1 MGGYMSRYSMVA
13 VAAASLTLSGTVLAQ
28 GATRGSAPAAP
39 TPQVTVTGVTAVTS
53 LADWPGLSLSVN
65 RDAYVTVFAVT
76 RTKGSAL
83 PIQILSPARPTDV
96 GKLGAGKTVKP
107 RRLLGDEALHLLNY
121 GESPLIVAIAS
132 NVKPELAAFKAGGGW
147 GHDLLMDTLAGS
159 EQQLIEILAKTIYE
173 TGVPFDAVVSQPST
187 ISPVPVI
194 SGAFAFGNGPVTVA
208 RYTTSINGGLSLAM
222 LDPIIMTADVYK
234 KSGMIP
240 WGYISGAPF
249 TLKGGAVAAIEGGRI
264 VYWPPP
270 PKPPTA
276 EQRAGQA
283 TTGVPQS
290 TPITTPNKT
299 SSTAKT
305 AATPSADGV
314 VRPPGG

>member
-1 MGGYMSRYSMVA
+1 
-13 VAAASLTLSGTVLAQ
+13 
-28 GATRGSAPAAP
+28 
-39 TPQVTVTGVTAVTS
+39 
-53 LADWPGLSLSVN
+53 
-65 RDAYVTVFAVT
+65 
-76 RTKGSAL
+76 
-83 PIQILSPARPTDV
+83 
-96 GKLGAGKTVKP
+96 
-107 RRLLGDEALHLLNY
+107 
-121 GESPLIVAIAS
+121 
-132 NVKPELAAFKAGGGW
+132 
-147 GHDLLMDTLAGS
+147 MDTLAGS

-173 TGVPFDAVVSQPST
+173 IGVPFDAVVSQPST

-222 LDPIIMTADVYK
+222 LDPVIMTADVYQT
-234 KSGMIP
+234 SGMIP

-264 VYWPPP
+264 VYMPPP

-283 TTGVPQS
+283 MTGVPQS

>member
-1 MGGYMSRYSMVA
+1 MIRAFGMLA
-13 VAAASLTLSGTVLAQ
+13 AAASLTLSGTVLAQ
-28 GATRGSAPAAP
+28 GATPGSAPAAP

-83 PIQILSPARPTDV
+83 PIQILSPARPTDI
-96 GKLGAGKTVKP
+96 GKLKAGKTVKP
-107 RRLLGDEALHLLNY
+107 RRLLGDEAVHLLNY

-132 NVKPELAAFKAGGGW
+132 NVKPELAAFKTSGNW
-147 GHDLLMDTLAGS
+147 GHDLLMDTVAGS

-173 TGVPFDAVVSQPST
+173 TGVPFDAVISQPST

-208 RYTTSINGGLSLAM
+208 RYTTSINGGLSLTM
-222 LDPIIMTADVYK
+222 TDPIIMTADVYQ

-240 WGYISGAPF
+240 QEYISGAPF
-249 TLKGGAVAAIEGGRI
+249 TLKGGAIAAIENGR
-264 VYWPPP
+264 VVFLPQVN
-270 PKPPTA
+270 KPPTA
-276 EQRAGQA
+276 AQRAGQA
-283 TTGVPQS
+283 GAGS
-290 TPITTPNKT
+290 GTTP
-299 SSTAKT
+299 
-305 AATPSADGV
+305 
-314 VRPPGG
+314 PPPR

>member
-1 MGGYMSRYSMVA
+1 MPRSCGVLATVA
-13 VAAASLTLSGTVLAQ
+13 CLAVSGTLTAQ
-28 GATRGSAPAAP
+28 GTPAGSARAAR

-83 PIQILSPARPTDV
+83 PIQVLSPARPTDA
-96 GKLGAGKTVKP
+96 GTLRAGKTVKP
-107 RRLLGDEALHLLNY
+107 RRLLGDEALHLPNY

-132 NVKPELAAFKAGGGW
+132 NVKPELAAFKAGGRW

-173 TGVPFDAVVSQPST
+173 TGVPFDAVISQPST

-208 RYTTSINGGLSLAM
+208 RYTTSLTGGLSLAM
-222 LDPIIMTADVYK
+222 LDPIVMTANVYQK
-234 KSGMIP
+234 TGMIP
-240 WGYISGAPF
+240 EGYISGAPF
-249 TLKGGAVAAIEGGRI
+249 TLKGGAVAAIENGRI
-264 VYWPPP
+264 VYLPPP

-276 EQRAGQA
+276 AQRAGQA
-283 TTGVPQS
+283 GAGS
-290 TPITTPNKT
+290 GTTP
-299 SSTAKT
+299 
-305 AATPSADGV
+305 
-314 VRPPGG
+314 PPPQ

>member
-1 MGGYMSRYSMVA
+1 V
-13 VAAASLTLSGTVLAQ
+13 
-28 GATRGSAPAAP
+28 AP
-39 TPQVTVTGVTAVTS
+39 TGWKLPSCNNPSPLFLRNGSLMVMCHGPYSQCPQGGGLSFFTS

-83 PIQILSPARPTDV
+83 PIQILSPARPTDA
-96 GKLGAGKTVKP
+96 GTLKAGKTVKP
-107 RRLLGDEALHLLNY
+107 RRLLGDEAMHLLNY

-132 NVKPELAAFKAGGGW
+132 NVKPELAAFKTGGRW

-173 TGVPFDAVVSQPST
+173 VGVPFDAVISQPST

-208 RYTTSINGGLSLAM
+208 RYSTSINGGLSLAT
-222 LDPIIMTADVYK
+222 LDPILMTADVYQ

-240 WGYISGAPF
+240 QEYISGAPF
-249 TLKGGAVAAIEGGRI
+249 TLKGGAIAAIENGR
-264 VYWPPP
+264 VVFLPQVN
-270 PKPPTA
+270 KPPTA
-276 EQRAGQA
+276 AQRAGQA
-283 TTGVPQS
+283 GAGS
-290 TPITTPNKT
+290 GTTP
-299 SSTAKT
+299 
-305 AATPSADGV
+305 
-314 VRPPGG
+314 PPPPPIPR

>member
-1 MGGYMSRYSMVA
+1 MTMGMRLL
-13 VAAASLTLSGTVLAQ
+13 AAAVSLTLSGTALAQ
-28 GATRGSAPAAP
+28 GATTGAAPAAP
-39 TPQVTVTGVTAVTS
+39 TPQVTVTGVNSVTS

-83 PIQILSPARPTDV
+83 PIQILSPARPTDA
-96 GKLGAGKTVKP
+96 GKLRAGKTVKP

-173 TGVPFDAVVSQPST
+173 TGVPIDAVISQPST

-222 LDPIIMTADVYK
+222 LDPIIMTADVYQY
-234 KSGMIP
+234 SGMLP
-240 WGYISGAPF
+240 QGYVSGAPF
-249 TLKGGAVAAIEGGRI
+249 TLKGGSIAAIEKGR
-264 VYWPPP
+264 VVFLPQVNA
-270 PKPPTA
+270 PPTA
-276 EQRAGQA
+276 AQRAGQA
-283 TTGVPQS
+283 TVGVPQS

-299 SSTAKT
+299 SSTTKT
-305 AATPSADGV
+305 GATPSADGV
-314 VRPPGG
+314 VRTPGG

>member
-1 MGGYMSRYSMVA
+1 MSRYSMVA
-13 VAAASLTLSGTVLAQ
+13 VAAASLTLSGTAIAQ
-28 GATRGSAPAAP
+28 GATRGSAPTEP

-65 RDAYVTVFAVT
+65 RDAFVTVFAVT

-96 GKLGAGKTVKP
+96 GKLRAGKTVRP
-107 RRLLGDEALHLLNY
+107 RRLLDDEAVHLLNY

-132 NVKPELAAFKAGGGW
+132 NVKPELAAFKAGGRW

-208 RYTTSINGGLSLAM
+208 RYTTSITGGLSIAM
-222 LDPIIMTADVYK
+222 LDPVIMTADFYQT
-234 KSGMIP
+234 SGMIP

-264 VYWPPP
+264 VYRPPP
-270 PKPPTA
+270 PTPPTA

-290 TPITTPNKT
+290 TPITTPDKT

-314 VRPPGG
+314 IRPPGG

>member
-1 MGGYMSRYSMVA
+1 VKP
-13 VAAASLTLSGTVLAQ
+13 
-28 GATRGSAPAAP
+28 GSAPAAP
-39 TPQVTVTGVTAVTS
+39 TPHVTVTGVTAVTS

-83 PIQILSPARPTDV
+83 PIQILSPARPTDA
-96 GKLGAGKTVKP
+96 GKLRAGKTVKP

-132 NVKPELAAFKAGGGW
+132 NVKPELAAFKAGGSW

-173 TGVPFDAVVSQPST
+173 TGVPFDAVISQPST

-208 RYTTSINGGLSLAM
+208 RYTTSINGGLNLAM
-222 LDPIIMTADVYK
+222 LDPIVMTADVYQ
-234 KSGMIP
+234 KSGMLP
-240 WGYISGAPF
+240 QGYISGAPF
-249 TLKGGAVAAIEGGRI
+249 TLKGGSIAAIENGRL
-264 VYWPPP
+264 VFL
-270 PKPPTA
+270 PKVNAPPTA
-276 EQRAGQA
+276 AQRAGQA
-283 TTGVPQS
+283 GAGS
-290 TPITTPNKT
+290 GTTP
-299 SSTAKT
+299 
-305 AATPSADGV
+305 
-314 VRPPGG
+314 PPLR

>member
-1 MGGYMSRYSMVA
+1 MTRALGILA
-13 VAAASLTLSGTVLAQ
+13 AAASLTLSGTALAQ
-28 GATRGSAPAAP
+28 GATTSSAPAAP
-39 TPQVTVTGVTAVTS
+39 TPRVTVTGVTAVTS

-83 PIQILSPARPTDV
+83 PIQILSPARPTDA
-96 GKLGAGKTVKP
+96 GKLKAGKTVKP

-173 TGVPFDAVVSQPST
+173 AGVPIDAVISQPST

-222 LDPIIMTADVYK
+222 LDPIIMTANVYQY
-234 KSGMIP
+234 SGMLP
-240 WGYISGAPF
+240 QDYISGAPF

-264 VYWPPP
+264 VYLPPP

-276 EQRAGQA
+276 EQRAGQPGA
-283 TTGVPQS
+283 GAG
-290 TPITTPNKT
+290 TTP
-299 SSTAKT
+299 
-305 AATPSADGV
+305 
-314 VRPPGG
+314 PPPR

>member
-1 MGGYMSRYSMVA
+1 MTRPFGLLA
-13 VAAASLTLSGTVLAQ
+13 AAASLTLSGTVLAQ
-28 GATRGSAPAAP
+28 GATPGSVPAVP

-53 LADWPGLSLSVN
+53 LADWPGLSLTVN

-83 PIQILSPARPTDV
+83 PIHVLSPARPTDV
-96 GKLGAGKTVKP
+96 GQLRAGKTVKP

-132 NVKPELAAFKAGGGW
+132 NVKPELSAFKAGGSW

-173 TGVPFDAVVSQPST
+173 TGVPFAAVISQPST

-208 RYTTSINGGLSLAM
+208 RYTTSINGGLSLTM
-222 LDPIIMTADVYK
+222 TDPIIMTADVYQ

-240 WGYISGAPF
+240 QEYISGAPF
-249 TLKGGAVAAIEGGRI
+249 TLKGGAIAAIENGR
-264 VYWPPP
+264 VVFLPQVN
-270 PKPPTA
+270 KPPTA
-276 EQRAGQA
+276 AQRAGQA
-283 TTGVPQS
+283 GAGS
-290 TPITTPNKT
+290 GTTP
-299 SSTAKT
+299 
-305 AATPSADGV
+305 
-314 VRPPGG
+314 PPPR

>member
-1 MGGYMSRYSMVA
+1 MTRAFGMLA
-13 VAAASLTLSGTVLAQ
+13 AAASLTLSGTVLAQ

-83 PIQILSPARPTDV
+83 PIQILSPARPTDA
-96 GKLGAGKTVKP
+96 GQLRAGKTVKP

-132 NVKPELAAFKAGGGW
+132 NVKPELAAFTAGGRW
-147 GHDLLMDTLAGS
+147 GHDLLMDTVAGS

-173 TGVPFDAVVSQPST
+173 SGVPFDAVISQPST

-208 RYTTSINGGLSLAM
+208 RYTTSINGGLSLSM
-222 LDPIIMTADVYK
+222 TDPIIMTADVYQ

-240 WGYISGAPF
+240 QEYISGAPF
-249 TLKGGAVAAIEGGRI
+249 TLKGGAIAAIENGR
-264 VYWPPP
+264 VVFLPQVN
-270 PKPPTA
+270 KPPTA
-276 EQRAGQA
+276 AQRAGQA
-283 TTGVPQS
+283 GAGS
-290 TPITTPNKT
+290 GTTP
-299 SSTAKT
+299 
-305 AATPSADGV
+305 
-314 VRPPGG
+314 PPPR

>member
-1 MGGYMSRYSMVA
+1 MSRYSMVA
-13 VAAASLTLSGTVLAQ
+13 VAAASLTLSGTAIAQ
-28 GATRGSAPAAP
+28 GATRGSAPTEP

-96 GKLGAGKTVKP
+96 GKLRAGKTVKP
-107 RRLLGDEALHLLNY
+107 RRLLGDEAVHLLNY

-194 SGAFAFGNGPVTVA
+194 SGAFAFGNGPVTVT

-222 LDPIIMTADVYK
+222 LDPIIMTADFYQ

-264 VYWPPP
+264 VYLPPP

>member
-1 MGGYMSRYSMVA
+1 MNNSLGIRSADVPRSFGVLATVVSLA
-13 VAAASLTLSGTVLAQ
+13 VSGTLTAQ
-28 GATRGSAPAAP
+28 GAPPGAAPAAR

-83 PIQILSPARPTDV
+83 PIQILSPARPTDA
-96 GKLGAGKTVKP
+96 GTLRAGKTVKP

-132 NVKPELAAFKAGGGW
+132 NVKPELAAFKAGGRW

-173 TGVPFDAVVSQPST
+173 TGVPFDAVISQPST

-208 RYTTSINGGLSLAM
+208 RYTTSLTGGLSLAM
-222 LDPIIMTADVYK
+222 LDPIVMTANVYQK
-234 KSGMIP
+234 TGMIP
-240 WGYISGAPF
+240 EGYISGAPF
-249 TLKGGAVAAIEGGRI
+249 TLKGGAVAAIENGRV
-264 VYWPPP
+264 VYLPPP

-276 EQRAGQA
+276 AQRAGQA
-283 TTGVPQS
+283 GAGS
-290 TPITTPNKT
+290 GTTP
-299 SSTAKT
+299 
-305 AATPSADGV
+305 
-314 VRPPGG
+314 PPPQ

>member
-1 MGGYMSRYSMVA
+1 MSRYSMLA
-13 VAAASLTLSGTVLAQ
+13 VAAASLTLSGTALAQ
-28 GATRGSAPAAP
+28 GATRGPAPAVP

-96 GKLGAGKTVKP
+96 GTLRAGKTVKP

-132 NVKPELAAFKAGGGW
+132 NVKPELAAFKAGGRW

-222 LDPIIMTADVYK
+222 LDPIIMTANVYQF
-234 KSGMIP
+234 SGMLP
-240 WGYISGAPF
+240 QDYISGAPF

-264 VYWPPP
+264 VYLPPP

-290 TPITTPNKT
+290 TPITTPDKT
-299 SSTAKT
+299 SSTPKT

-314 VRPPGG
+314 VRPPGR

>member
-1 MGGYMSRYSMVA
+1 MSRSFGVLA
-13 VAAASLTLSGTVLAQ
+13 TVASLTVSGTLMAQ
-28 GATRGSAPAAP
+28 GATPGSAPAAP
-39 TPQVTVTGVTAVTS
+39 TPHVTVTGVTAVTS

-83 PIQILSPARPTDV
+83 PIQILSPARPTDA
-96 GKLGAGKTVKP
+96 GKLRAGKTVKP

-132 NVKPELAAFKAGGGW
+132 NVKPELAAFKAGGSW

-173 TGVPFDAVVSQPST
+173 NGVPFDAVISQPST

-208 RYTTSINGGLSLAM
+208 RYTTSINGGLNLAM
-222 LDPIIMTADVYK
+222 LDPIVMTADVYQ
-234 KSGMIP
+234 KSGMLP
-240 WGYISGAPF
+240 QGYISGAPF
-249 TLKGGAVAAIEGGRI
+249 TLKGGSIAAIENGRL
-264 VYWPPP
+264 VFL
-270 PKPPTA
+270 PKVNAPPTA
-276 EQRAGQA
+276 AQRAGQA
-283 TTGVPQS
+283 GAGS
-290 TPITTPNKT
+290 GTTP
-299 SSTAKT
+299 
-305 AATPSADGV
+305 
-314 VRPPGG
+314 PPLR

>member
-1 MGGYMSRYSMVA
+1 MPRSFGVLA
-13 VAAASLTLSGTVLAQ
+13 TVASLAVSGPLTAQ
-28 GATRGSAPAAP
+28 GAPSGSAPATR

-76 RTKGSAL
+76 RTTGSAL
-83 PIQILSPARPTDV
+83 PIQILSPARPTDA
-96 GKLGAGKTVKP
+96 GTLRAGKTVKP

-132 NVKPELAAFKAGGGW
+132 NVKPELAAFKAGGRW

-173 TGVPFDAVVSQPST
+173 TGVPFDAVISQPST

-208 RYTTSINGGLSLAM
+208 RYTTSLNGGLSLTM
-222 LDPIIMTADVYK
+222 LDPIVMTANVYQK
-234 KSGMIP
+234 TGMIP
-240 WGYISGAPF
+240 QGYISGAPF
-249 TLKGGAVAAIEGGRI
+249 TLKGGAVAAIETGRI
-264 VYWPPP
+264 VYLPPP

-276 EQRAGQA
+276 AQRAGQA
-283 TTGVPQS
+283 GTGS
-290 TPITTPNKT
+290 GTTP
-299 SSTAKT
+299 
-305 AATPSADGV
+305 
-314 VRPPGG
+314 PPPR

>member
-1 MGGYMSRYSMVA
+1 MTRPLGMLA
-13 VAAASLTLSGTVLAQ
+13 AAASLTLGSAVLAQ
-28 GATRGSAPAAP
+28 GATPGSASAAP

-83 PIQILSPARPTDV
+83 PIQILSPARPTDA
-96 GKLGAGKTVKP
+96 GKLRAGKTVKP

-132 NVKPELAAFKAGGGW
+132 NVKPELAAFRAGGSW

-173 TGVPFDAVVSQPST
+173 PGVPFDAVISQPST

-222 LDPIIMTADVYK
+222 LDPIIMTANVYQK
-234 KSGMIP
+234 TGMIP
-240 WGYISGAPF
+240 QGYISGAPF
-249 TLKGGAVAAIEGGRI
+249 TLKGGAIAAIENGR
-264 VYWPPP
+264 VVFLPQVNAPPTAAQRAAQAGAGSGTTPPP
-270 PKPPTA
+270 P
-276 EQRAGQA
+276 R
-283 TTGVPQS
+283 
-290 TPITTPNKT
+290 
-299 SSTAKT
+299 
-305 AATPSADGV
+305 
-314 VRPPGG
+314 

>member
-1 MGGYMSRYSMVA
+1 MTRPLGMLA
-13 VAAASLTLSGTVLAQ
+13 AAASLTLGSAVLAQ
-28 GATRGSAPAAP
+28 GATPGSVPAAP
-39 TPQVTVTGVTAVTS
+39 TPHVTVTGVTAVTS

-83 PIQILSPARPTDV
+83 PIQILSPARPTDA
-96 GKLGAGKTVKP
+96 GQLRAGKTVKP

-132 NVKPELAAFKAGGGW
+132 NVKPELAAFTAGGRW
-147 GHDLLMDTLAGS
+147 GHDLLMDTVAGS

-173 TGVPFDAVVSQPST
+173 SGVPFDAVISQPST

-208 RYTTSINGGLSLAM
+208 RYTTSINGGLSLSM
-222 LDPIIMTADVYK
+222 TDPIIMTADVYQ

-240 WGYISGAPF
+240 QEYISGAPF
-249 TLKGGAVAAIEGGRI
+249 TLKGGAIAAIENGR
-264 VYWPPP
+264 VVFLPQVN
-270 PKPPTA
+270 KPPTA
-276 EQRAGQA
+276 AQRAGQA
-283 TTGVPQS
+283 GAGS
-290 TPITTPNKT
+290 GTTP
-299 SSTAKT
+299 
-305 AATPSADGV
+305 
-314 VRPPGG
+314 PPPR

>member
-1 MGGYMSRYSMVA
+1 MPRSFGVLA
-13 VAAASLTLSGTVLAQ
+13 TVASLAVSGPLTAQ
-28 GATRGSAPAAP
+28 GAPSGSAPATR

-76 RTKGSAL
+76 RTTGSAL
-83 PIQILSPARPTDV
+83 PIQILSPARPTDA
-96 GKLGAGKTVKP
+96 GTLRAGKTVKP

-132 NVKPELAAFKAGGGW
+132 NVKPELAAFKAGGRW

-173 TGVPFDAVVSQPST
+173 TGVPFDAVISQPST

-208 RYTTSINGGLSLAM
+208 RYTTSLNGGLSLTM
-222 LDPIIMTADVYK
+222 LDPIVMTANVYQK
-234 KSGMIP
+234 TGMIP
-240 WGYISGAPF
+240 QGYISGAPF
-249 TLKGGAVAAIEGGRI
+249 TLKGGAVAAIENGRI
-264 VYWPPP
+264 VYLPPP

-276 EQRAGQA
+276 AQRAGQA
-283 TTGVPQS
+283 GTGS
-290 TPITTPNKT
+290 GTTP
-299 SSTAKT
+299 
-305 AATPSADGV
+305 
-314 VRPPGG
+314 PPPR

>member
-1 MGGYMSRYSMVA
+1 MSRYSMVA

-28 GATRGSAPAAP
+28 GATRGPAPAAP

-96 GKLGAGKTVKP
+96 GTLRAGKTVKP

-132 NVKPELAAFKAGGGW
+132 NVKPELAAFEAGGRW

-208 RYTTSINGGLSLAM
+208 RYTTSINGGLSLTM
-222 LDPIIMTADVYK
+222 LDPIIMTADVYQ

-249 TLKGGAVAAIEGGRI
+249 TLKGGAVAAIEGGRL
-264 VYWPPP
+264 VYLPPP

-283 TTGVPQS
+283 TTGVPQA

>member
-1 MGGYMSRYSMVA
+1 MPRSCGVLATVA
-13 VAAASLTLSGTVLAQ
+13 CLAVSGTLTAQ
-28 GATRGSAPAAP
+28 GTPAGSAPAAR

-83 PIQILSPARPTDV
+83 PIQVLSPARPTDA
-96 GKLGAGKTVKP
+96 GSLRAGKTVKP

-132 NVKPELAAFKAGGGW
+132 NVKPELAAFKAGGRW

-173 TGVPFDAVVSQPST
+173 TGVPFDAVISQPST

-208 RYTTSINGGLSLAM
+208 RYTTSLTGGLSLAM
-222 LDPIIMTADVYK
+222 LDPIVMTANVYQK
-234 KSGMIP
+234 TGMIP
-240 WGYISGAPF
+240 EGYISGAPF
-249 TLKGGAVAAIEGGRI
+249 TLKGGAVAAIENGRI
-264 VYWPPP
+264 VYLPPP

-276 EQRAGQA
+276 AQQAGQA
-283 TTGVPQS
+283 GAGS
-290 TPITTPNKT
+290 GTTP
-299 SSTAKT
+299 
-305 AATPSADGV
+305 
-314 VRPPGG
+314 PPPQ

>member
-1 MGGYMSRYSMVA
+1 MSRYSMVA
-13 VAAASLTLSGTVLAQ
+13 VAAASLTLSGTAIAQ
-28 GATRGSAPAAP
+28 GATRGPAPAAP

-83 PIQILSPARPTDV
+83 PIQILSPARPTNV
-96 GKLGAGKTVKP
+96 GKLRAGKTVKP
-107 RRLLGDEALHLLNY
+107 RRLLGDEAVHLLNY

-222 LDPIIMTADVYK
+222 LDPIIMTADFYQN
-234 KSGMIP
+234 SGMIP

-264 VYWPPP
+264 VYLPPP

-314 VRPPGG
+314 VRPPGR

>member
-1 MGGYMSRYSMVA
+1 MPRSCGVLATVA
-13 VAAASLTLSGTVLAQ
+13 CLAVSGTLTAQ
-28 GATRGSAPAAP
+28 GTPAGSAPAAR

-83 PIQILSPARPTDV
+83 PIQVLSPARPTDA
-96 GKLGAGKTVKP
+96 GTLRAGKTVKP

-132 NVKPELAAFKAGGGW
+132 NVKPELAAFKAGGRW

-173 TGVPFDAVVSQPST
+173 TGVPFDAVISQPST

-208 RYTTSINGGLSLAM
+208 RYTTSLTGGLSLAM
-222 LDPIIMTADVYK
+222 LDPIVMTANVYQK
-234 KSGMIP
+234 TGMIP
-240 WGYISGAPF
+240 EGYISGAPF
-249 TLKGGAVAAIEGGRI
+249 TLKGGAVAAIENGRI
-264 VYWPPP
+264 VYLPPP

-276 EQRAGQA
+276 AQQAGQA
-283 TTGVPQS
+283 GAGS
-290 TPITTPNKT
+290 GTTP
-299 SSTAKT
+299 
-305 AATPSADGV
+305 
-314 VRPPGG
+314 PPPQ

>member
-1 MGGYMSRYSMVA
+1 MPRSCGVLATVA
-13 VAAASLTLSGTVLAQ
+13 CLAVSGTLTAQ
-28 GATRGSAPAAP
+28 GTPAGSAPAAR

-83 PIQILSPARPTDV
+83 PIQVLSPARPTDA
-96 GKLGAGKTVKP
+96 GTLRAGKTVKP

-132 NVKPELAAFKAGGGW
+132 NVKPELAAFKAGGRW

-173 TGVPFDAVVSQPST
+173 TGVPFDAVISQPST

-208 RYTTSINGGLSLAM
+208 RYTTSLTGGLSLAM
-222 LDPIIMTADVYK
+222 LDPIVMTANVYQK
-234 KSGMIP
+234 TGMIP
-240 WGYISGAPF
+240 EGYISGAPF
-249 TLKGGAVAAIEGGRI
+249 TLKGGAVAAIENGRI
-264 VYWPPP
+264 VYLPPP

-276 EQRAGQA
+276 AQRAGQA
-283 TTGVPQS
+283 GAGS
-290 TPITTPNKT
+290 GTTP
-299 SSTAKT
+299 
-305 AATPSADGV
+305 
-314 VRPPGG
+314 PPPQ